1 MKHFEA
7 WVSELPT
14 LQICLAWQAAERCQS
29 PRSTCLSLKLLF
41 EFGVC
46 AARSAGA
53 TRELRC
59 LPQAWSRWKRRLRRR
74 WSSALLSRS
83 SWRMASLPS
92 ACAVALRVM
101 PVSLAARSSST
112 PTVAGV
118 LMVVVRSPAR
128 TLPRW
133 TDPQPTFAD
142 RWQSAVVSS
151 GMSARWFVQLSY
163 AIGVAKPLSLFVETY
178 GSEKT
183 GLTVNDITSVLKHL
197 GCLNVCLRQSK
208 SRRSKV
214 ELRWVPAENPPVGSE
229 TAELWNE
236 SRVRRPHFSIL
247 RSSKIFQDILR
258 YSKIF

>member
-1 MKHFEA
+1 MPSMTGCRKVPE
-7 WVSELPT
+7 SSLN
-14 LQICLAWQAAERCQS
+14 
-29 PRSTCLSLKLLF
+29 LSQPQLLF

-142 RWQSAVVSS
+142 RWQSLWWAAAWVHDALCSS
-151 GMSARWFVQLSY
+151 LMPLVLPSHCLSSWR
-163 AIGVAKPLSLFVETY
+163 PME
-178 GSEKT
+178 
-183 GLTVNDITSVLKHL
+183 
-197 GCLNVCLRQSK
+197 
-208 SRRSKV
+208 
-214 ELRWVPAENPPVGSE
+214 
-229 TAELWNE
+229 
-236 SRVRRPHFSIL
+236 VRRPASPWTTSPASWSTLVVWMFVWDSP
-247 RSSKIFQDILR
+247 SQDGP
-258 YSKIF
+258 K

>member
-1 MKHFEA
+1 MPSMTGCRKVPE
-7 WVSELPT
+7 SSLN
-14 LQICLAWQAAERCQS
+14 
-29 PRSTCLSLKLLF
+29 LSQPQLLF
-41 EFGVC
+41 DFGVC

-142 RWQSAVVSS
+142 RWQSLWWAAAWVHDALCSSLMPLVLPSHCLITDLLSVS
-151 GMSARWFVQLSY
+151 GAAHQLSPGEVCGLGSVSLSIHFLHWDSVF
-163 AIGVAKPLSLFVETY
+163 ARTCWKKALSLEH
-178 GSEKT
+178 
-183 GLTVNDITSVLKHL
+183 VLANTQ
-197 GCLNVCLRQSK
+197 NV
-208 SRRSKV
+208 
-214 ELRWVPAENPPVGSE
+214 
-229 TAELWNE
+229 
-236 SRVRRPHFSIL
+236 RVRNE
-247 RSSKIFQDILR
+247 
-258 YSKIF
+258 

>member
-1 MKHFEA
+1 MPSMTGCRKVPE
-7 WVSELPT
+7 SSLN
-14 LQICLAWQAAERCQS
+14 
-29 PRSTCLSLKLLF
+29 LSQPQLLF

-142 RWQSAVVSS
+142 RCCAVVSS

-214 ELRWVPAENPPVGSE
+214 ELRWVPQRIHPLGVKLPNFGTSLGSD
-229 TAELWNE
+229 
-236 SRVRRPHFSIL
+236 VRIL
-247 RSSKIFQDILR
+247 VF
-258 YSKIF
+258 